1 MKNNYKNLNNYKLL
15 YKPNDDFT
23 KLEKLKLVNFY
34 VDYSTQNTN
43 AKVLWG
49 LYKSKNNE
57 LYKVEFIIQ
66 QYAGNMIMIGTLKGF
81 YTKKDL
87 NEGIF
92 LKDKES
98 YLNLTKLS
106 LKDLD

>member
-1 MKNNYKNLNNYKLL
+1 MKNNYKSLNNYKIL
-15 YKPNDDFT
+15 YKSNDDFT

-34 VDYSTQNTN
+34 VDYSTQNKN

-57 LYKVEFIIQ
+57 LYKVEFIIH
-66 QYAGNMIMIGTLKGF
+66 QYARSMVMIGTLKGF
-81 YTKKDL
+81 YTKIDL
-87 NEGIF
+87 NEGRF
-92 LKDKES
+92 LKDKEA

-106 LKDLD
+106 LRDLD